1 MELFPA
7 AVFNPARA
15 PRPHAARDAARD
27 AAAGRPVERLP
38 FTVRRV
44 ETEADLLKAVRIRH
58 AAYARHV
65 PEFAQSL
72 AQPEAADYDDDTI
85 VLLAESKLDGEPL
98 GSTRIRTNLYRPLS
112 IEESIALPAH
122 LQGKRL
128 VEAVRLGID
137 DGRVG
142 RLVKTAL
149 IKACFMY
156 CQDNDIDYSV
166 AAGRPSVA
174 RQYEQ
179 LMFVDLFPEDG
190 PIPLRHAGN
199 IPHRIMAFEIAS
211 FQQRWA
217 EARHP
222 LLNFFFNTQHPDIDT
237 GARRSAPPP
246 VLATPRPSLQPMLPE
261 RRELAF
267 A

>member
-1 MELFPA
+1 MALFTA
-7 AVFNPARA
+7 AIHNPSTSFGARPAREG
-15 PRPHAARDAARD
+15 
-27 AAAGRPVERLP
+27 AAGRPVERLP

-44 ETEADLLKAVRIRH
+44 ETEADLLKAVQIRH

-65 PEFAQSL
+65 PEFAQTL
-72 AQPEAADYDDDTI
+72 ARPEAADYDDDTI
-85 VLLAESKLDGEPL
+85 VLLAESKLDGAPL
-98 GSTRIRTNLYRPLS
+98 GSTRIRSNRHRPLS
-112 IEESIALPAH
+112 IEESIALPPH

-142 RLVKTAL
+142 RLVKAGL
-149 IKACFMY
+149 IKACFQY
-156 CQDNDIDYSV
+156 CQDNDIEYSV

-179 LMFVDLFPEDG
+179 LMFVDLFPDDG

-211 FQQRWA
+211 FQQRWT
-217 EARHP
+217 EAKHP
-222 LLNFFFNTQHPDIDT
+222 LTNFFFNIDHPDIDA
-237 GARRSAPPP
+237 GPRKPAQARPLPPGE
-246 VLATPRPSLQPMLPE
+246 PMLPS
-261 RRELAF
+261 RREMAF

>member
-1 MELFPA
+1 MALFPA
-7 AVFNPARA
+7 AVFNPSQSSSQRPAREGI
-15 PRPHAARDAARD
+15 
-27 AAAGRPVERLP
+27 AGRPVERLP

-44 ETEADLLKAVRIRH
+44 DTEADLLKAVQIRH

-65 PEFAQSL
+65 PEFAQTL
-72 AQPEAADYDDDTI
+72 VRPEAADYDDDTI
-85 VLLAESKLDGEPL
+85 VLLAESKLDGTPL
-98 GSTRIRTNLYRPLS
+98 GSTRIRTNTVRPLS

-142 RLVKTAL
+142 RLVKAAL
-149 IKACFMY
+149 IKACFQY

-199 IPHRIMAFEIAS
+199 IPHRIMAFEIAG
-211 FQQRWA
+211 FEERWA
-217 EARHP
+217 AAKHP
-222 LLNFFFNTQHPDIDT
+222 LTNFFFNTHHPDIDAGPRKPAPVQGMPLPP
-237 GARRSAPPP
+237 GAP
-246 VLATPRPSLQPMLPE
+246 LLPS

>member
-1 MELFPA
+1 MALYSA
-7 AVFNPARA
+7 AVFNPSNATRPRTAR
-15 PRPHAARDAARD
+15 

-65 PEFAQSL
+65 PEFAHTL
-72 AQPEAADYDDDTI
+72 AQPEAADYDDDTV
-85 VLLAESKLDGEPL
+85 VLLAESKLDGTAL
-98 GSTRIRTNLYRPLS
+98 GSTRIRSNARRPLS

-122 LQGKRL
+122 LQGRRL

-156 CQDNDIDYSV
+156 CEDNDIEYSV

-179 LMFVDLFPEDG
+179 LMFVDLFPDDE

-199 IPHRIMAFEIAS
+199 IPHRIMAFEIAT
-211 FQQRWA
+211 FQQRWT

-222 LLNFFFNTQHPDIDT
+222 LRDFFFNTHHPDIDA
-237 GARRSAPPP
+237 GPRASPPLAP
-246 VLATPRPSLQPMLPE
+246 VAPRPLDEPMLPP
-261 RRELAF
+261 RREIAF

>member
-1 MELFPA
+1 
-7 AVFNPARA
+7 
-15 PRPHAARDAARD
+15 
-27 AAAGRPVERLP
+27 
-38 FTVRRV
+38 
-44 ETEADLLKAVRIRH
+44 
-58 AAYARHV
+58 
-65 PEFAQSL
+65 
-72 AQPEAADYDDDTI
+72 
-85 VLLAESKLDGEPL
+85 VLLAESKLDGTAL
-98 GSTRIRTNLYRPLS
+98 GSTRIRSNARRPLS

-122 LQGKRL
+122 LQGRRL

-156 CQDNDIDYSV
+156 CEDNDIESSV

-199 IPHRIMAFEIAS
+199 IPHRIMAFEIAN
-211 FQQRWA
+211 FQQRWTD
-217 EARHP
+217 ARHP
-222 LLNFFFNTQHPDIDT
+222 LLNFFFNTHHPDIDA
-237 GARRSAPPP
+237 GPRMAAPAAAAPVAHPHAEP
-246 VLATPRPSLQPMLPE
+246 VLPQ
-261 RRELAF
+261 RREIAF